1 MTIGLSPSER
11 DDLIEKARAIAQ
23 AAYAPYSK
31 FRVGAAILGEKAV
44 YLGTNV
50 ENASYG
56 LCLCAERSALSAAI
70 AAQDLSIRAIT
81 IACIDADPSSPLNHF
96 MPCGAC
102 RQWISE
108 LAPHAVI
115 LIAGF
120 SRHFSIEELLP
131 EGFRL
136 G

>member
-1 MTIGLSPSER
+1 MTIELGPSER

-31 FRVGAAILGEKAV
+31 FRVGAVVLGEKGV
-44 YLGTNV
+44 YAGTNV

-56 LCLCAERSALSAAI
+56 LCLCAERSALSAAV
-70 AAQDLSIRAIT
+70 AARDLSIRAIAV
-81 IACIDADPSSPLNHF
+81 ACIDANPSSPLNHF

-108 LAPHAVI
+108 LAPDALV
-115 LIAGF
+115 LIDGF
-120 SRHFSIEELLP
+120 SKSFSIEDLLP
-131 EGFRL
+131 DAFRL
-136 G
+136 A

>member
-1 MTIGLSPSER
+1 MNIELDTSEH
-11 DDLIEKARAIAQ
+11 DALIEKARAIAR

-31 FRVGAAILGEKAV
+31 FRVGAAVLGEKGIYV
-44 YLGTNV
+44 GTNV

-56 LCLCAERSALSAAI
+56 LCLCAERSALSAAV
-70 AAQDLSIRAIT
+70 AARDLSVRAIAV
-81 IACIDADPSSPLNHF
+81 ACIDADPSSPLNHF

-108 LAPHAVI
+108 LAPDAVI

-120 SRHFSIEELLP
+120 SRSFSIEDLLP